1 MFDLSRN
8 DLKKFII
15 LLFLIILSCNPFY
28 SASKKSK
35 KKSQNEKIQTEIT
48 IEATFQKD
56 ELEQTDDE
64 TVEEMIKLP
73 VQKRTFFYK
82 IDEQIIKNVENGSP
96 ESLKN
101 AMQMIKKTSEEYEE
115 NEKVL
120 ITIASEIMKTVWPSQ
135 KITWEQIVSEVENP
149 YTGAINS
156 AKQGIFDSSTGDVD
170 FLTTLLPAL
179 VILNPVILKAKDQ
192 SQIEDDVFVK
202 SKASVEKAI
211 EMNPDSV
218 LANYLMGV
226 LLGKQKKNQ
235 ESLFY
240 LNIAYQNSPKTEEI
254 SLRYADA
261 LYETGDYVQ
270 AQNVINNLD
279 PMENNISVLKQKA
292 YIAFELKDYDNAERF
307 VALVLQQNPNDLDFL
322 LFRAKILVEKK
333 DYIRAVSLLDVY
345 ARQNDKS
352 LDYLILRAKIQLDWS
367 KNTTAATETI
377 EKALQLY
384 PDDIQVLMIAAKIS
398 SITDSPVA
406 GKYADQ
412 LTEKV
417 LQTQPD
423 NTEAMIYSLNAL
435 IQRENWIDSYKV
447 CRRIIE
453 TDNYPVEIVVK
464 FVSICLKLG
473 KNNEAF
479 DFAKNQL
486 AKYPDDETVLQAYV
500 FAYSKVG
507 NRELV
512 LKYIDS
518 LLANTNQK
526 MKSYLFYVRSFLQV
540 SDEKALADLRSSL
553 SMNPRNSDSLFRLYE
568 IYYEKQDYRKAQYY
582 LRQVVAINPNNNS
595 LKKLNESLTK
605 LIP

>member
-15 LLFLIILSCNPFY
+15 LFFLIILSCNPFY

-35 KKSQNEKIQTEIT
+35 KKSQNEKTQTEIT

-120 ITIASEIMKTVWPSQ
+120 ITIASEIMKIVWPSQ

-270 AQNVINNLD
+270 AQNVINTLD

-345 ARQNDKS
+345 ARQNDTS
-352 LDYLILRAKIQLDWS
+352 LDYLILRARIQLDWS

-384 PDDIQVLMIAAKIS
+384 PEETQVLMIAAKIS

-417 LQTQPD
+417 LQKEPD
-423 NTEAMIYSLNAL
+423 NIEAMVYSLNAL
-435 IQRENWIDSYKV
+435 IQRENWNDSYKI
-447 CRRIIE
+447 CCKIIE
-453 TDNYPVEIVVK
+453 TEKYPVEIVGK
-464 FVSICLKLG
+464 FVQICLRLG

-479 DFAKNQL
+479 DFAKSQL
-486 AKYPDDETVLQAYV
+486 VKYPDDETVLQAYV

-507 NRELV
+507 NRDAV
-512 LKYIDS
+512 IKYIDS
-518 LLANTNQK
+518 LLAQANQK

-540 SDEKALADLRSSL
+540 SEEKSLADLRSSL

-568 IYYEKQDYRKAQYY
+568 IYFEKQDYRKAQYY

-595 LKKLNESLTK
+595 LKKLNEALTK
-605 LIP
+605 MVP

>member
-1 MFDLSRN
+1 M
-8 DLKKFII
+8 
-15 LLFLIILSCNPFY
+15 IILSCNSFY

-35 KKSQNEKIQTEIT
+35 KKSQNEKTQTEIT

-56 ELEQTDDE
+56 ELEQAGDE

-435 IQRENWIDSYKV
+435 IQRENWNDSYKV